1 MFRYGL
7 ILPKKQ
13 QKTTPKLVNVFGDD
27 DASDED
33 DISDWIGK
41 ALQAEGEKNKMKKQ
55 TKLNIQKA
63 LHEDPTIY
71 QYDEVYDTMEHTKN
85 KMDANRHK
93 DKKPRYI
100 ENLLKTAERR
110 KKEQEYRIERMV
122 QKEREAEGEMYA
134 DKESFVTS
142 AYRAKLEEFKQI
154 EEEEKEMSR
163 LEAIGDVKKQQD
175 MSGFYRHLYEQ
186 TVNYQDQSNNDE
198 SCKRQRKDTE
208 PRESNISTNNTDET
222 RENII
227 MNEATNATDEQLK
240 ATVKHKKPRQYR
252 QRVMETYESDPES
265 ETSKKELQQ
274 NQTITSSINKDTDQ
288 LEAQEQEKKQ
298 PEHDM
303 NDMETTKYTTDTK
316 DKDSSVNNIKTTQD
330 KKAQENKIIPENETV
345 VTEKEAV
352 EKKDRSSIW
361 KKRTI
366 GPVFEAALQRYY
378 ARKATKLV
386 AI

>member
-1 MFRYGL
+1 M

-13 QKTTPKLVNVFGDD
+13 QKTTPKLGNVFGDD
-27 DASDED
+27 NASDED
-33 DISDWIGK
+33 DVSDWIGK

-71 QYDEVYDTMEHTKN
+71 QYDEIYDTMEQTKN
-85 KMDANRHK
+85 KMDAKHK

-110 KKEQEYRIERMV
+110 KKEQEHRIERMV
-122 QKEREAEGEMYA
+122 QKEREAEGEMYS

-142 AYRAKLEEFKQI
+142 AYRAKLEEFKKI

-198 SCKRQRKDTE
+198 SCKRKRKDSE
-208 PRESNISTNNTDET
+208 LKESKISVNNIDEIREDITMSET
-222 RENII
+222 
-227 MNEATNATDEQLK
+227 TNAADERLK
-240 ATVKHKKPRQYR
+240 ATVKHRKPRQYR
-252 QRVMETYESDPES
+252 QRVMETYESDSES

-274 NQTITSSINKDTDQ
+274 NQTVTSSMNKDTDKP
-288 LEAQEQEKKQ
+288 EIQEQEKKKTK
-298 PEHDM
+298 HDV
-303 NDMETTKYTTDTK
+303 NDVETNKYITDIK
-316 DKDSSVNNIKTTQD
+316 DKDLSVKDDKTTQD
-330 KKAQENKIIPENETV
+330 KKAQENKIVSENETV
-345 VTEKEAV
+345 ITERKAV
-352 EKKDRSSIW
+352 EKKDKSSIW

-366 GPVFEAALQRYY
+366 GSVFEAALQRYY

-386 AI
+386 SV